1 MWAKVL
7 AGVLAAVS
15 VAGVGVYVALPP
27 GHCTSSCP
35 LSARQVGVRSLT
47 PTNQPVSAEQND
59 ALAACAGGMAVSA
72 SAQPTICRVGGCCA
86 E

>member
-15 VAGVGVYVALPP
+15 VAGVGVTVGVP
-27 GHCTSSCP
+27 GKCGNCP
-35 LSARQVGVRSLT
+35 LTGKPTSAPVVDFGGAPQPASAT
-47 PTNQPVSAEQND
+47 PDPAKT
-59 ALAACAGGMAVSA
+59 CAG
-72 SAQPTICRVGGCCA
+72 PCCCD